1 MIRWRRVLVWIAGLA
16 VVAAGLAWTVTGG
29 PAASSAPALLPANAP
44 ASAPAPLPASTTAP
58 RLSRRSAAEPNG
70 RARTGFVTGDIYLQH
85 KVPKGFL
92 ESPQR
97 IEAIVNRL
105 KERKLWHRLVLIEPR
120 EAPMEW
126 LAAIHDPNY
135 VRRAQAACQQG
146 LAQLDGPDMPIGP
159 RSYDAAVASAGGVLA
174 AIDAVM
180 DGNVDNAFCAVRP
193 PGHHAMK
200 DKAMGFCMFN
210 NVAVGARYV
219 QKKHNLA
226 RVLIVDWD
234 VHHGNG
240 TQAAFYDDPSVFY
253 FSTHRSPFYP
263 GTGGEEET
271 GAGKGK
277 GFTLNVPLPAG
288 VGDANVIQA
297 FRDKLV
303 PAAEAFR
310 PDFVL
315 VSAGFDAHQADPLG
329 GMRLTENGYAELTR
343 IVKDIARRHARGR
356 LVTVLEGG
364 YDPEALARSVES
376 HLRALME

>member
-1 MIRWRRVLVWIAGLA
+1 MIRWRWVSLWIAGLA
-16 VVAAGLAWTVTGG
+16 IVAIGLGWIATGG
-29 PAASSAPALLPANAP
+29 PAPSSTSASSP
-44 ASAPAPLPASTTAP
+44 ASAPAPAPVPTTSP
-58 RLSRRSAAEPNG
+58 SP
-70 RARTGFVTGDIYLQH
+70 RARTGFVTGNIYLQH

-97 IEAIVNRL
+97 IEAIVARL
-105 KERKLWHRLVLIEPR
+105 KEQKLWDRLVHIEPR
-120 EAPMEW
+120 AAETEW
-126 LAAIHDPNY
+126 LTAIHKASY
-135 VRRAQAACQQG
+135 LRRAQAACQEGQK
-146 LAQLDGPDMPIGP
+146 QLDCPDMPIGP
-159 RSYDAAVASAGGVLA
+159 RSYDVAVMAAGGVLA
-174 AIDAVM
+174 AVDAVM

-193 PGHHAMK
+193 PGHHAME

-210 NVAVGARYV
+210 NVAVAARYI
-219 QKKHNLA
+219 QKKHKLE

-240 TQAAFYDDPSVFY
+240 TQAAFYDDPSILY

-263 GTGGEEET
+263 GTGDANET

-277 GFTLNVPLPAG
+277 GFTLNIPLPAG
-288 VGDANVIQA
+288 AEDANVIDA

-303 PAAEAFR
+303 PAADAFR

-315 VSAGFDAHQADPLG
+315 VSAGFDAHRADPLG
-329 GMRLTENGYAELTR
+329 GMKLTEKGYAELTR
-343 IVKDIARRHARGR
+343 IVRTIARRHARGR

-364 YDPEALARSVES
+364 YDPEALAQSVES